1 MRGLEVTLPLSKIT
15 RTASAKRVATFCL
28 RLLYWLI
35 IVMIALVVYFLFLY
49 VSNISS
55 FERGSVGAMVYGTAH
70 RPYVYRT
77 LLPSTV
83 RLIVPFVSNDVVE
96 VASSNPLIE
105 AALSRFDSTNYPVES
120 LLMLVGMFLCLL
132 GFVWSLRFLM
142 RSVGYLH
149 WTVNWFP
156 IICLLLL
163 PSFFPDGKYYDWPTL
178 FLFTLGLAL
187 LTRQQWVVY
196 ILVFTLAT
204 INKETS
210 IFLTMAFTVYFYRRL
225 ERRHFVYLLGI
236 QSIIFVTVRLLLL
249 QIFQNNPGAAVEFH
263 LSEHLFAVQA
273 NPLAVLT
280 PLAMFAVLISRRWQE
295 KPEFLRHALVIV
307 LPLGIMQLL
316 FGIPYE
322 IRVYL
327 EVFPVV
333 LLLVAGGILRSS
345 MLYQKS
351 SDLPTY
357 LATS

>member
-1 MRGLEVTLPLSKIT
+1 MWLVKDSQGTQLSKIT
-15 RTASAKRVATFCL
+15 RIGPAKRVAIFCS

-35 IVMIALVVYFLFLY
+35 LIMIALVVYFLFLY

-83 RLIVPFVSNDVVE
+83 RLIVPFVPDDVVDI
-96 VASSNPLIE
+96 ASSNLFIKV
-105 AALSRFDSTNYPVES
+105 ALSRFDSTNYPVES

-132 GFVWSLRFLM
+132 GFLWSLRFLM
-142 RSVGYLH
+142 RSVGYSH
-149 WTVNWFP
+149 RAVNWFP
-156 IICLLLL
+156 IICLLLS
-163 PSFFPDGKYYDWPTL
+163 PAFFPNGKYYDWPTL

-187 LTRQQWVVY
+187 LARQKWVAY

-204 INKETS
+204 INKETA
-210 IFLTMAFTVYFYRRL
+210 FLLTMTFTVHFYRRL

-236 QSIIFVTVRLLLL
+236 QAIIFLTVRWLLLWV
-249 QIFQNNPGAAVEFH
+249 FQNNPGGVVEFH
-263 LSEHLFAVQA
+263 LSEHLVAVQA
-273 NPLAVLT
+273 NPLSILIPLT
-280 PLAMFAVLISRRWQE
+280 MLVALIGRRWQE
-295 KPEFLRHALVIV
+295 KPVFLRHVLVIV
-307 LPLGIMQLL
+307 LPLGITYLF

-327 EVFPVV
+327 EVFPVM

-351 SDLPTY
+351 SDLS
-357 LATS
+357 A

>member
-1 MRGLEVTLPLSKIT
+1 MRLVKDSQGTQLSRIT
-15 RTASAKRVATFCL
+15 RTGPAKRVATFCL
-28 RLLYWLI
+28 RLLLWLI
-35 IVMIALVVYFLFLY
+35 TVIIALVVYFLFLY

-55 FERGSVGAMVYGTAH
+55 FERASVGAMVYGTAH

-83 RLIVPFVSNDVVE
+83 RLIVPFVPDDVVDI
-96 VASSNPLIE
+96 ASSNPFIK

-142 RSVGYLH
+142 RSVGYSY

-156 IICLLLL
+156 IICLLPL
-163 PSFFPDGKYYDWPTL
+163 PGFFPDGKYYDWPTL

-187 LTRQQWVVY
+187 LARQKWVAY

-204 INKETS
+204 INKETA
-210 IFLTMAFTVYFYRRL
+210 ILLTMAFTVHLYRRL

-236 QSIIFVTVRLLLL
+236 QSIIFLTVRLLLL
-249 QIFQNNPGAAVEFH
+249 WVFQNNPGEVAEFH
-263 LSEHLFAVQA
+263 LSEHLVAVQA
-273 NPLAVLT
+273 NPLAVLI
-280 PLAMFAVLISRRWQE
+280 PLAGLVVLISRRWQE
-295 KPEFLRHALVIV
+295 KPVFLRHALVIV

-351 SDLPTY
+351 SDLP
-357 LATS
+357 A